1 MLSFVRFWYM
11 CRISCLTV
19 FFALFSLN
27 VMAATVCPSNASLVN
42 NSCECNSGYTKTNHG
57 YTFNGNT
64 KVTNTNKNNYTM
76 SANGYEYTVLLSGL
90 VSGED
95 VPITGQVILSNLS
108 SGLDPATPAG
118 TNAGNKCWCRISGPF
133 ETIWKY
139 SSSTA
144 SDFTTCATKCI
155 SKINSSSV
163 IGFYGNVNTGV
174 LMDGEVCETSSPTP
188 TSYTITY
195 DNAGGTGCPANV
207 SYTNSQTLCT
217 PTRDGYTFNGWKDTN
232 TSNTYN
238 GGASVT
244 KLNLSLQAQWTPVQY
259 TITYVSNGGTEYS
272 QQTYTVVSDTVTLP
286 TPTRDYYTFG
296 GWYDNDQFTGN
307 AVTTVATGS
316 YGNKT
321 FYAKWT
327 PVQYT
332 ITYVSNGGTEYSQ
345 QTYTV
350 ESATVTLPTPTRD
363 YYTFGGWYDN
373 DQFTGDAV
381 TTVATGSYGNKT
393 FYAKWSQVS
402 VTCDPGYYLPA
413 NTTECKKCS
422 FGHYCEEV
430 GPFNVQNFD
439 QGISTCPQVDNIYGA
454 YFTRNEA
461 YDPDILLG
469 EGVLLDSIDDC
480 MALFW
485 FEDST
490 LFPSGLPQDPEY
502 NPDSPV
508 NKIVRRHTSYCFYNP
523 TTQLYDKCV
532 NIPGLYYPTACRNG
546 YTVNPE
552 TISGVTPLTD
562 DTVLEIA
569 DELLKQYVSYAKE
582 HNTPMAIPCVIG
594 EENHYTT
601 FYDMSN
607 EHPESD
613 SVKDKVGVVMVF
625 GTPIDI
631 YHEGPSG
638 FGSFVD
644 LSVLYAQCPNEYPNS
659 AAGSW
664 QKAHCY
670 ANVTYVFNDGSE
682 DIVNHIHY
690 TNATSDGYSVDLPNA
705 DRDGYIFDG
714 WYETAD
720 FSGNAVT
727 SATVFS
733 GDVTLYAKHIPESCP
748 AGKYISGTTCADCPS
763 GYTSDENNDGDIYS
777 CYLHDTVRCDTVN
790 PYTTDHMSQV
800 IYGNS
805 NDGYASCTKY
815 YGSNTCELDS
825 ANACAITDIQ
835 CENGYEKIT
844 DSESSLPICEIAEFE
859 CVSGVW
865 LHIGENAKTCLSTTK
880 VTSPAVAIEI
890 NGNKYYL
897 ELSQSNIPVN
907 EDFTTKMRIE
917 YHGHIYNAHDASV
930 SVE

>member
-1 MLSFVRFWYM
+1 M
-11 CRISCLTV
+11 
-19 FFALFSLN
+19 
-27 VMAATVCPSNASLVN
+27 
-42 NSCECNSGYTKTNHG
+42 
-57 YTFNGNT
+57 
-64 KVTNTNKNNYTM
+64 
-76 SANGYEYTVLLSGL
+76 
-90 VSGED
+90 
-95 VPITGQVILSNLS
+95 
-108 SGLDPATPAG
+108 
-118 TNAGNKCWCRISGPF
+118 
-133 ETIWKY
+133 
-139 SSSTA
+139 
-144 SDFTTCATKCI
+144 
-155 SKINSSSV
+155 
-163 IGFYGNVNTGV
+163 
-174 LMDGEVCETSSPTP
+174 
-188 TSYTITY
+188 
-195 DNAGGTGCPANV
+195 
-207 SYTNSQTLCT
+207 
-217 PTRDGYTFNGWKDTN
+217 
-232 TSNTYN
+232 
-238 GGASVT
+238 
-244 KLNLSLQAQWTPVQY
+244 
-259 TITYVSNGGTEYS
+259 
-272 QQTYTVVSDTVTLP
+272 VSD
-286 TPTRDYYTFG
+286 
-296 GWYDNDQFTGN
+296 
-307 AVTTVATGS
+307 
-316 YGNKT
+316 
-321 FYAKWT
+321 
-327 PVQYT
+327 
-332 ITYVSNGGTEYSQ
+332 
-345 QTYTV
+345 
-350 ESATVTLPTPTRD
+350 TVTLPTPTRD